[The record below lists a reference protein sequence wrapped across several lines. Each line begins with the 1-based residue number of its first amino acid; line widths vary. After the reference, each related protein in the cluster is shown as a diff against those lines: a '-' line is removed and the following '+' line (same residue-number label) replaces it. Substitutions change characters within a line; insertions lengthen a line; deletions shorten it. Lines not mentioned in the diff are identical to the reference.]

1 MRLYVRYLFKTF
13 LRHKWFVF
21 LECWKAGI
29 PLRGITHDLSKLRP
43 SEFFPYAREF
53 KGDRRTKA
61 EYYDPLATGNQEFDY
76 AWLLHQKRNKHH
88 WQWWVLPKDS
98 GGFKVLAMDS
108 TSRLEMLCDWRGA
121 SRYYGGKDV
130 MTWYA
135 ENKDKLQLHSETRSW
150 VEEQLGFTD
159 GGE

>member
-1 MRLYVRYLFKTF
+1 MRFYVRYLFKTV

-21 LECWKAGI
+21 LESWKAGI
-29 PLRGITHDLSKLRP
+29 PLCGITHDLSKLLP

-53 KGDRRTKA
+53 RRDLRTKT
-61 EYYDPLATGNQEFDY
+61 EYYDPLAIGSQEFDY

-98 GGFKVLAMDS
+98 EGFKALAMDR
-108 TSRLEMLCDWRGA
+108 TSRLEMLCDWRAA
-121 SRYYGGKDV
+121 SRYHGGKDV
-130 MTWYA
+130 MIWYA
-135 ENKDKLQLHSETRSW
+135 ENKDKLQLHPETRSW
-150 VEEQLGFTD
+150 VEEQLRITN